1 MSSGKKNK
9 HFIEQII
16 DGDIASGKHGGRI
29 HTRFPPEPNG
39 YLHIGHCKAIQINF
53 ELASQYGGKTNLRF
67 DDTNPVAEDVEY
79 VDAIKKDIQWL
90 GYQWEGEPLYASDYF
105 PKLYEFAVRLIK
117 EGKAYVDDSTREEIS
132 KMRGIPTKPGTESP
146 YRNRS
151 VEENLDLFERMKDG
165 EFEEGSRVLRAKV
178 DMSSPNMHMRDPI
191 IYRILKVEHHRTGDQ
206 WCIYPNYDFAHGQSD
221 SIEEITH
228 SLCSLE
234 FENHRPLYNWFIQE
248 LEIFPSRQIEFA
260 RLNLDYTIM
269 SKRKLLRLV
278 QEGRVTGWD
287 DPRMPT
293 VSGLRRRG
301 YTAHA
306 IKEFVR
312 NAGVSKRDN
321 VIEVGKLEHSIRTHL
336 NQIAYRRM
344 VVQDPIKLVIENF
357 PEETIWVDAENNP
370 ESEEAG
376 SRKIPVSKEMWIE
389 KGDFMI
395 DPPKKFFRLGP
406 ERIVRLKHGFIIQCT
421 GYETD
426 AAGEVTL
433 IKAKYFEDSW
443 SGRDTS
449 GQKPKGTL
457 HWVSATE
464 SKEVELR
471 IYDRLF
477 NDPQPDGHED
487 KDFTEFLNPE
497 SLTVKKAW
505 AEPALLEDEGIDHYQ
520 FLRKG
525 YYSKDPDSDDQLF
538 VFNRTVTL
546 RDSWAKQQGNKPHKK
561 K

>member
-1 MSSGKKNK
+1 MAKDKKSK

-16 DGDIASGKHGGRI
+16 DGDLASGKHGGRI

-39 YLHIGHCKAIQINF
+39 YLHIGHCKAIVLNF
-53 ELASQYGGKTNLRF
+53 EIAKQYGGLTNLRF
-67 DDTNPVAEDVEY
+67 DDTNPVAESKEY
-79 VDAIKKDIQWL
+79 VDAIRKDIHWL
-90 GYQWEGEPLYASDYF
+90 GYDWEDREFYASDYF
-105 PKLYEFAVRLIK
+105 DELYAFAIKLIK
-117 EGKAYVDDSTREEIS
+117 EGKAYVDESSKEEIS
-132 KMRGIPTKPGTESP
+132 RMRGIPTEPGEESP

-151 VEENLDLFERMKDG
+151 VEDNLRLFEEMKEG
-165 EFEEGSRVLRAKV
+165 KHEEGSMVLRAKV

-191 IYRILKVEHHRTGDQ
+191 IYRILKVDHHRTGDK

-234 FENHRPLYNWFIQE
+234 FENHRPLYNWLIEQ

-278 QEGRVTGWD
+278 EEGHVNGWD

-301 YTAHA
+301 YTPDA
-306 IKEFVR
+306 IKNFIR
-312 NAGVSKRDN
+312 NVGMSKRQQL
-321 VIEVGKLEHSIRTHL
+321 IEVGRLEHAVREDL
-336 NQIAYRRM
+336 NKKATRRM
-344 VVQDPIKLVIENF
+344 VVEDPIILEIENF
-357 PEETIWVDAENNP
+357 GDDTVWVDAENNP
-370 ESEEAG
+370 ENPDEG
-376 SRKIPVSKEMWIE
+376 TRKIPITKELLIE
-389 KGDFMI
+389 RADFME

-406 ERIVRLKHGFIIQCT
+406 ERVVRLKHAFIIQCT
-421 GYETD
+421 GFEKD
-426 AAGEVTL
+426 ENGVVTRVRC
-433 IKAKYFEDSW
+433 KYFEDSW

-457 HWVSATE
+457 HWVSRDHG
-464 SKEVELR
+464 KPVQLR

-477 NDPQPDGHED
+477 NDPNPDGHEGKTFLDFINPDSLKVVD
-487 KDFTEFLNPE
+487 K
-497 SLTVKKAW
+497 AM
-505 AEPALLEDEGIDHYQ
+505 AEPAIYDDEQPRHYQ

-525 YYSKDPDSDDQLF
+525 YYYQDPESTDEMYI
-538 VFNRTVTL
+538 FNRTVTL
-546 RDSWAKQQGNKPHKK
+546 KDAWAKLKGK
-561 K
+561 